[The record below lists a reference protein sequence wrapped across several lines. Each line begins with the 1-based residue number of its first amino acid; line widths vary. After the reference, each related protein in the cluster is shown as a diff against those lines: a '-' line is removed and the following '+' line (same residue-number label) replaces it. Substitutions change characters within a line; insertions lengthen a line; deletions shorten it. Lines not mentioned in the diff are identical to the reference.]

1 MRSVKLLGVVL
12 VLAIIGLVAFEII
25 SPLRAQ
31 QDARNA
37 AQAVAAAAASKLFT
51 ERDSHKDFATLV
63 ADAKAAAE
71 VAAGTNRVTLT
82 KFDIDSNEVVH
93 VTVEK
98 EATSLVVKHIPGLR
112 KRDQITESAHAA
124 P

>member
-1 MRSVKLLGVVL
+1 MRSLKLLAVVL

-37 AQAVAAAAASKLFT
+37 AQAVASAAASKLFS
-51 ERDSHKDFATLV
+51 ERDSHKYFATLV

-71 VAAGTNRVTLT
+71 AAASNDNVTLT
-82 KFDIDSNEVVH
+82 KFDIDSNQVVH
-93 VTVEK
+93 VTVQK
-98 EATSLVVKHIPGLR
+98 EASSLVVKHIPGLR
-112 KRDQITESAHAA
+112 KRDEITESAHAA